1 MQQPKVQTFPIESIQ
16 TPQQI
21 EDYDELDGQ
30 YAYKVES
37 NYQPNLMSNPKFEQM
52 NNYLFAIKRNLLDF
66 QKLVDTMSQ
75 KTQVICKP
83 MISNIKEKANDDQA
97 KAYLCKL
104 RTLSKIKKS
113 YGLSEY
119 LNKTREEEKII
130 EESLQKIS
138 NQFSFSSSNQ
148 LRLYAR
154 AFKLSSTNN
163 IIYANLY
170 HDRLSDQAPYLLL
183 VKKDSQMEIMH
194 DQLDIKN
201 QQLIID
207 LKGPNQRWISLSY
220 NTNSIYEKYIY
231 DYLKKNNY
239 LQKEILQYS
248 LEFNYIQEGTA
259 YREEINDQMQKNKL
273 IVDNY
278 LFSKLLHELIIKQD
292 GSMEQYFQEVKI
304 FILEHQPQDLTDPIR
319 YQNLLRHCQFPE
331 NIHALKK

>member
-1 MQQPKVQTFPIESIQ
+1 MQQPKYQQFPLQDIQ

-21 EDYDELDGQ
+21 EEYDELDDQ
-30 YAYKVES
+30 HAYIIETTEKPVVVH
-37 NYQPNLMSNPKFEQM
+37 NPKAEQM
-52 NNYLFAIKRNLLDF
+52 KNYFYAIRRNLLDF
-66 QKLVDTMSQ
+66 KELVDTMNK
-75 KTQVICKP
+75 KTQIVCKP
-83 MISNIKEKANDDQA
+83 MISNIKERANDDQA
-97 KAYLCKL
+97 KSYLCKL

-119 LNKTREEEKII
+119 LNKKREEEKII

-138 NQFSFSSSNQ
+138 NQFSFSSSLQ
-148 LRLYAR
+148 LRMYAR
-154 AFKLSSTNN
+154 AFKLSSKDNF
-163 IIYANLY
+163 IYANLY
-170 HDRLSDQAPYLLL
+170 HDRLSDDAPYLLL
-183 VKKDSQMEIMH
+183 SKKDSQMEILH

-207 LKGPNQRWISLSY
+207 LKGPHQRWISLSY

-231 DYLKKNNY
+231 DYLKRNDY
-239 LQKEILQYS
+239 LQKEILQFS

-292 GSMEQYFQEVKI
+292 GSMETYFQEVKI
-304 FILEHQPQDLTDPIR
+304 FILEHQAQDLTDPIR